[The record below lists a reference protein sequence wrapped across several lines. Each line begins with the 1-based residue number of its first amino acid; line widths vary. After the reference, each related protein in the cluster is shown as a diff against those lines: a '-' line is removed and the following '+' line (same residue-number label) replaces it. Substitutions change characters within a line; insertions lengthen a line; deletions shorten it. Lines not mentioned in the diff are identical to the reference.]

1 MLPRLPLPTTPA
13 QRQLIY
19 HAGRRSMAEMERLM
33 ARFLETELTTLND
46 GECASLE
53 ALLRHPDVDLLDW
66 LAGVV
71 PVPSGVD
78 GEVLARLRPHA
89 REHPGG

>member
-1 MLPRLPLPTTPA
+1 MLPRLPLPATPA
-13 QRQLIY
+13 QRKLIY

-33 ARFLETELTTLND
+33 ARFLEAELTTLSD
-46 GECASLE
+46 DDCMRLE
-53 ALLRHPDVDLLDW
+53 ALLHHPDVDLLDW
-66 LAGVV
+66 LAGVA